1 MPPRKKLK
9 ASQPSAAPEVDDDAM
24 DIDQASLSPSPASPL
39 IGSPLS
45 INQPG
50 LEDLT
55 SYWTADQEASLFK
68 ATIRWKPAGRRS
80 SPPSTQAFLQPRRKP
95 SQPRLLSAK
104 SSCPSLSSMLTRTFS
119 PCLLSLIGMHRRFR
133 MLSIHEHLRN
143 HGFDPEIYPHIRIPH
158 IWQKLR
164 VFYNLDA
171 IDERENFEEDS
182 PEDRYHEFQLP
193 TGMFYGRIMERV
205 LDTDRDTSP
214 ECLNGSP
221 SPSPPPD
228 SPDAGAHSPAP
239 PPPQPTTAVSTPT
252 PTTATSKR
260 KQRRS
265 DAAHLAKTTTRSSTI
280 GDSEDLSDA
289 PPRATPKAGARGRA
303 AAAAATATSTRSR
316 TRTRGNARRRTA
328 ESEDPPSESESKAGE
343 ADSDDSDDPEE
354 PQSSEEE
361 PKTKPKTTRGRS
373 AGTVR
378 ARGKKRR

>member
-1 MPPRKKLK
+1 MPPRKKPK
-9 ASQPSAAPEVDDDAM
+9 ASQPSAAPEIDDDAM

-68 ATIRWKPAGRRS
+68 ATIRWKPAG
-80 SPPSTQAFLQPRRKP
+80 
-95 SQPRLLSAK
+95 
-104 SSCPSLSSMLTRTFS
+104 
-119 PCLLSLIGMHRRFR
+119 MHRRFR

-171 IDERENFEEDS
+171 IDERENFEDDS

-193 TGMFYGRIMERV
+193 IGMFYGRIMERV

-228 SPDAGAHSPAP
+228 SPDSEAHSPAP

-265 DAAHLAKTTTRSSTI
+265 DAAHLAKATTRSSTI

-289 PPRATPKAGARGRA
+289 PPRTTPKAGARGRA
-303 AAAAATATSTRSR
+303 AAAAATAASTRPR

-328 ESEDPPSESESKAGE
+328 ESEDPPSENESKAGE